1 MRIIEALHLVPQG
14 VHLLA
19 AIGLDL
25 RQGGA
30 VIHPLALQE
39 HRHQQL
45 PGGEIVHGF
54 LLPGGHGVEDLQVL
68 GVVHLLVVE
77 GDQVGDGLAGVPVV
91 PIYEQL
97 MEQIKSE
104 IIQSVL
110 KEGEALPS
118 VRTLAGELRI
128 SALTVKKAYD
138 KLEEEGFVTTVHG
151 KGTYV
156 TASDKQLASEARR
169 IAVEEDF
176 DKAID
181 RAVAIGMEKEEIL
194 EVVKLILDEK

>member
-1 MRIIEALHLVPQG
+1 M
-14 VHLLA
+14 
-19 AIGLDL
+19 
-25 RQGGA
+25 
-30 VIHPLALQE
+30 
-39 HRHQQL
+39 
-45 PGGEIVHGF
+45 
-54 LLPGGHGVEDLQVL
+54 
-68 GVVHLLVVE
+68 
-77 GDQVGDGLAGVPVV
+77 V

-97 MEQIKSE
+97 MEQIKSD
-104 IIQSVL
+104 IIQSEL

-156 TASDKQLASEARR
+156 SASDKQLALEARQKA
-169 IAVEEDF
+169 IEDDF
-176 DKAID
+176 DKVID
-181 RAVAIGMEKEEIL
+181 RALSMGMSKEEIS

>member
-1 MRIIEALHLVPQG
+1 MALILYIFNKQYITVDNTHQLLYTVYHKGEKKNMHIILNHSSM
-14 VHLLA
+14 
-19 AIGLDL
+19 
-25 RQGGA
+25 
-30 VIHPLALQE
+30 
-39 HRHQQL
+39 
-45 PGGEIVHGF
+45 
-54 LLPGGHGVEDLQVL
+54 
-68 GVVHLLVVE
+68 
-77 GDQVGDGLAGVPVV
+77 V

-138 KLEEEGFVTTVHG
+138 KLGFVTTVHG

>member
-1 MRIIEALHLVPQG
+1 MHIILNHSSM
-14 VHLLA
+14 
-19 AIGLDL
+19 
-25 RQGGA
+25 
-30 VIHPLALQE
+30 
-39 HRHQQL
+39 
-45 PGGEIVHGF
+45 
-54 LLPGGHGVEDLQVL
+54 
-68 GVVHLLVVE
+68 
-77 GDQVGDGLAGVPVV
+77 V

-97 MEQIKSE
+97 MKQIKSD
-104 IIQSVL
+104 IIQSEL

-156 TASDKQLASEARR
+156 SASDKQLALEARQKA
-169 IAVEEDF
+169 IEDDF
-176 DKAID
+176 DKVID
-181 RAVAIGMEKEEIL
+181 RAISMGMSKEEIS

>member
-1 MRIIEALHLVPQG
+1 MTTHINCYILFIAKEKRKYAYYIESFFHG
-14 VHLLA
+14 S
-19 AIGLDL
+19 DL
-25 RQGGA
+25 RT
-30 VIHPLALQE
+30 
-39 HRHQQL
+39 
-45 PGGEIVHGF
+45 
-54 LLPGGHGVEDLQVL
+54 
-68 GVVHLLVVE
+68 
-77 GDQVGDGLAGVPVV
+77 
-91 PIYEQL
+91 L

-169 IAVEEDF
+169 FAVEEDF

-181 RAVAIGMEKEEIL
+181 RAVAIGMNKEEIL